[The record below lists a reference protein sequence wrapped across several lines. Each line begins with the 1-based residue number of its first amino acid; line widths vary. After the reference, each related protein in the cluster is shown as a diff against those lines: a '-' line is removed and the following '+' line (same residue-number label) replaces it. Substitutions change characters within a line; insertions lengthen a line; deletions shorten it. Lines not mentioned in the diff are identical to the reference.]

1 MTLRPHA
8 LEHAERTAHEWL
20 ATIGRHLG
28 TQDLDFTF
36 RVVRAWLHTVRDR
49 LPVEG
54 AAHLAAQL
62 PEVLRGVFYD
72 GWAPSR
78 VPIRIA
84 AGECTARFAQEARIS
99 TAEVPDVASTVS
111 SGLGEMFSPGL
122 LETAFAQMPDQ
133 LATLFRPAPGVRPAR
148 GGEASAAGDETG
160 SEHVRTAGQT
170 DDRQDGL
177 ERLERLERDV
187 RALTD
192 AVSALASGLEHV
204 PPPEPPGE
212 SAAKAARRAHQLLP
226 SARTPE

>member
-8 LEHAERTAHEWL
+8 LEHAERTAREWL
-20 ATIGRHLG
+20 ATIARHLG
-28 TQDLDFTF
+28 TEDLDFTF

-54 AAHLAAQL
+54 TAHLAAQL

-72 GWAPSR
+72 GWAPGK

-84 AGECTARFAQEARIS
+84 AGECTTRFAQEARIS
-99 TAEVPDVASTVS
+99 TADVPHVAATVS
-111 SGLGEMFSPGL
+111 SGLRELFSPGL

-133 LATLFRPAPGVRPAR
+133 LATLFRPAPG
-148 GGEASAAGDETG
+148 GETFAAGDEPG
-160 SEHVRTAGQT
+160 AEHVQTAGPT
-170 DDRQDGL
+170 GDRQERQDRWEL
-177 ERLERLERDV
+177 QDRLEQLERDV

-192 AVSALASGLEHV
+192 AVSALASGLEHI